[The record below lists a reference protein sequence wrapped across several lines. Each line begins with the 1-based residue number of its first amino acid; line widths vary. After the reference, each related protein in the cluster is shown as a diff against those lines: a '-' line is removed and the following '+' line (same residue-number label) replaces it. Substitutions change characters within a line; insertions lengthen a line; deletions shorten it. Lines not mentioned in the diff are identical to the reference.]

1 MFNDHGM
8 LFLETYM
15 DLEARGLVNSE
26 TGDETTPRDNAQS
39 KKRKKGIL
47 WRPTYKRELMNFTIT
62 HKEC

>member
-1 MFNDHGM
+1 MMYDHGM
-8 LFLETYM
+8 PFLETYM

-47 WRPTYKRELMNFTIT
+47 WRPISKRELMNFTVT

>member
-1 MFNDHGM
+1 MFYDHGM

-15 DLEARGLVNSE
+15 DLEARGLVDSE
-26 TGDETTPRDNAQS
+26 TGDVRDNAQS

-47 WRPTYKRELMNFTIT
+47 WRPISKRELMNFTIS